1 MSREALAVYR
11 NGACVHVCDRRE
23 ARARM
28 QFAYVAKMDGILD
41 EGIELDGEFIRRPDE
56 QQRLRYMIGEVVD
69 AVLRNDTRMLDM
81 LGRWLVQRVP
91 RLDAIR
97 IEDAGAELDVR
108 LSFSDEG

>member
-1 MSREALAVYR
+1 MSREALEVYR
-11 NGACVHVCDRRE
+11 NGACVHSCDRRE

-28 QFAYVAKMDGILD
+28 QFAHVAKMDGILD

-69 AVLRNDTRMLDM
+69 AVRRNDTRMLDM

-97 IEDAGAELDVR
+97 IDDTGDGFDVR
-108 LSFSDEG
+108 LSFSDEE